1 MLAPKMKE
9 GNVRNRLTPVT
20 VAMLVV
26 LILYVLS
33 LVLTLGWAVLTSFKS
48 QSEFFYNIV
57 DFPEE
62 WVWNYT
68 FVFRMFYVNVATDTG
83 TEAVGMGFM
92 FLYACLYA
100 LGCAFTNTLI
110 PCLTSYLCARFKFRF
125 GKVIYTIV
133 IVAMILPIVGN
144 LPSEIRVAKAFGL
157 YDQIWGLWIMKA
169 NFLGMYFLVFYA
181 TFKGLPMAYT
191 EAAKID
197 GANNMR
203 ILLRIVLPLAK
214 NTFFTVMLI
223 NFIAFWNDYQTPLIY
238 LPSYPTIAL
247 GMYHMASTTE
257 NGMSYVPMRMTGAVL
272 MMIPIMVLFMLFH
285 KRLLGNVTV
294 GGIKG

>member
-20 VAMLVV
+20 IVMLVV

-92 FLYACLYA
+92 FHVRVFVRLN
-100 LGCAFTNTLI
+100 GCAFTNT
-110 PCLTSYLCARFKFRF
+110 PHSVPDVVPVR
-125 GKVIYTIV
+125 
-133 IVAMILPIVGN
+133 
-144 LPSEIRVAKAFGL
+144 
-157 YDQIWGLWIMKA
+157 
-169 NFLGMYFLVFYA
+169 
-181 TFKGLPMAYT
+181 
-191 EAAKID
+191 
-197 GANNMR
+197 
-203 ILLRIVLPLAK
+203 
-214 NTFFTVMLI
+214 
-223 NFIAFWNDYQTPLIY
+223 
-238 LPSYPTIAL
+238 AL
-247 GMYHMASTTE
+247 
-257 NGMSYVPMRMTGAVL
+257 
-272 MMIPIMVLFMLFH
+272 
-285 KRLLGNVTV
+285 
-294 GGIKG
+294 